1 MTPTTQNPTPQKTPR
16 LDNHAFARNHKEL
29 WTFLK
34 AFGTGLVGA
43 PFELL
48 SYLWLSSWFTGLGVT
63 FLPNFF
69 LFDLI
74 LRNADQSTAHTP
86 AALVYAFILST
97 MLGQS
102 ITFVLSR
109 KYAFRA
115 NNNVALAT
123 FFTLLLM
130 VATII
135 ANGFVGP
142 AIVMLVG
149 RTGWRE
155 GAVQTLSKLLSM
167 LVSMAWRYPTAR
179 FVIHRVVNKKQED
192 IPHAVS

>member
-1 MTPTTQNPTPQKTPR
+1 MATPTTQTTSR

-34 AFGTGLVGA
+34 AFGTGLIGA
-43 PFELL
+43 PFELA
-48 SYLWLSSWFTGLGVT
+48 SYLLLGSWLTNMGVT

-74 LRNADQSTAHTP
+74 LRNADQSTTHTP
-86 AALVYAFILST
+86 AALVYAFIVST
-97 MLGQS
+97 FIGQS

-109 KYAFRA
+109 KFAFRA

-123 FFTLLLM
+123 FFTLLLT
-130 VATII
+130 VTTII

-155 GAVQTLSKLLSM
+155 GAVQAISKLLSM

-179 FVIHRVVNKKQED
+179 FLIHRVVNKKQED
-192 IPHAVS
+192 IPHAIS

>member
-1 MTPTTQNPTPQKTPR
+1 MTTPTPQTTPTPPPQKTPR

-43 PFELL
+43 PFELV
-48 SYLWLSSWFTGLGVT
+48 SYLMLGTWLTNAGVT

-74 LRNADQSTAHTP
+74 LRNADQSTTHTP
-86 AALVYAFILST
+86 AALVYAFIIST
-97 MLGQS
+97 MIGQA

-123 FFTLLLM
+123 FFTLVLI
-130 VATII
+130 VVTII

-142 AIVMLVG
+142 AIVMVVG

-155 GAVQTLSKLLSM
+155 GAVQALSKLLSM

-179 FVIHRVVNKKQED
+179 FVIHRVVNKKQEEK
-192 IPHAVS
+192 